1 MVEVLEYLDQGGKSL
16 FAEWFDE
23 LDAKAA
29 AKVSAARTRLS
40 LGNWPNV
47 KGVGSGV
54 YERVIEETSAG
65 NGPYLDR
72 AAVA

>member
-1 MVEVLEYLDQGGKSL
+1 MFEALEYLDQGGKSL

-29 AKVSAARTRLS
+29 AKVSTARTRLS
-40 LGNWPNV
+40 LGNWSNV

-54 YERVIEETSAG
+54 
-65 NGPYLDR
+65 
-72 AAVA
+72 